1 MHVEMCYVGWQK
13 DQLWIK
19 AGVDASWGG
28 TNVGVEL
35 LSGIGAG
42 IGSHFRCTNLG
53 ETQQK

>member
-13 DQLWIK
+13 DQLWIM